1 MKTDKQLQQ
10 DVLDELKWDPSVD
23 ASQIGVTSKDGVITL
38 SGCVTVYSE
47 KMNAEDIAKRV
58 QGVKAIANDLEVKIA
73 GYSERTDTDIAAA
86 AVNAL
91 RWNVSVPA
99 DRVKTCV
106 SNGWINL
113 EGQVDWSFQKDAAFR
128 AVRDLL
134 GVKGVTNEIT
144 VKPTVKTTEIHH
156 KIKAALHRNV
166 EIDANTIKVEAVD
179 GKVTLQGKVR
189 SWAEK
194 EQAER
199 AAWMAPGVSQVKNEI
214 SITL

>member
-23 ASQIGVTSKDGVITL
+23 ASQIGVTSKEGIVSL

-58 QGVKAIANDLEVKIA
+58 QGVKAIANNLEVRIA

-86 AVNAL
+86 SVHAL
-91 RWNVSVPA
+91 KWNVSVPA
-99 DRVKTCV
+99 DKIKVCV

-134 GVKGVTNEIT
+134 GVKGVTNEIS